1 MPLVLNKA
9 SEAKLKG
16 VHPDLIRVI
25 RRVQKNWKDPKM
37 GFVVTCGVRTL
48 EEQKRLVKSG
58 ASRTLKSKHLKQKD
72 GYSHAFDIAV
82 TLDGKVRWDWPL
94 YDKVSKLFLSAAKAE
109 KVNLTWGGSWASF
122 RDGPHYQL
130 N

>member
-16 VHPDLIRVI
+16 VHPDLVRVI